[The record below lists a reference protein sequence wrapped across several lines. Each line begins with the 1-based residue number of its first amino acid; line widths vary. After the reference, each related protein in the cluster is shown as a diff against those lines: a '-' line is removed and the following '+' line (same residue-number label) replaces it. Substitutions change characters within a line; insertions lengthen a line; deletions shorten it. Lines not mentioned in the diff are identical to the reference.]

1 MTANVIDIVVR
12 EIPSDVSA
20 LCAELSD
27 EERAYASGLTERR
40 QREWITWRA
49 VLRGQSD
56 RWALSDKALR
66 VAYAESGEPLFE
78 GVQGSLSVTHS
89 RRFVAVARAFAGR
102 CGIDIEQLDRNFENV
117 EDKYISDAERGL
129 AAASNERF
137 RAAAWCVKEAM
148 FKCVGRAGVDFRRDL
163 RIIEVDFESGRVL
176 CEAFGKR
183 LSGVVQL
190 LDGAILAAV
199 ADLPDPQFRIR

>member
-40 QREWITWRA
+40 RREWITWRA
-49 VLRGQSD
+49 VLRGQTD

-89 RRFVAVARAFAGR
+89 RRFVAVARALAGR
-102 CGIDIEQLDRNFENV
+102 CGIDIEQLDRNFEHIEN
-117 EDKYISDAERGL
+117 KYISDAERGL
-129 AAASNERF
+129 AAARDERF

-163 RIIEVDFESGRVL
+163 RIIEVDFENGRVL

-199 ADLPDPQFRIR
+199 ADLPDPQFIIR

>member
-20 LCAELSD
+20 LGAELSD
-27 EERAYASGLTERR
+27 EERAYASGLAERR
-40 QREWITWRA
+40 RREWITWRA
-49 VLRGQSD
+49 VLRGQTD

-78 GVQGSLSVTHS
+78 GMQGALSVTHS
-89 RRFVAVARAFAGR
+89 RRYVAVARTFGGR
-102 CGIDIEQLDRNFENV
+102 CGVDIEHLNRNFEHIEN
-117 EDKYISDAERGL
+117 KYISDAEKDL
-129 AAASNERF
+129 VAASDERF

-148 FKCVGRAGVDFRRDL
+148 FKCVGRVGVDFRRDL
-163 RIIEVDFESGRVL
+163 RIVEVNFESGRVL

-183 LSGVVQL
+183 LSGTVQL

-199 ADLPDPQFRIR
+199 ADLPDPKFIIR

>member
-1 MTANVIDIVVR
+1 MTDNVIDVVVR

-40 QREWITWRA
+40 RREWITWRA

-89 RRFVAVARAFAGR
+89 RRFVAVARALAGR
-102 CGIDIEQLDRNFENV
+102 CGIDIEQLDRNFEHIEN
-117 EDKYISDAERGL
+117 KYISDAERGL
-129 AAASNERF
+129 AATRDGRF

-183 LSGVVQL
+183 LSGVVQM

-199 ADLPDPQFRIR
+199 ADLPDPQFIIR